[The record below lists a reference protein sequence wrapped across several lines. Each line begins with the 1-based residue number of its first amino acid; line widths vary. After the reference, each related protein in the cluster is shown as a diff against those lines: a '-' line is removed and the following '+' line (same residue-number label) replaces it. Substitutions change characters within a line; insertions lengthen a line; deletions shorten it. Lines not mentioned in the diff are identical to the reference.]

1 MIKNFNQFNE
11 SSESK
16 GSELFFT
23 FEDFETP
30 MESDPEADPG
40 IIDDLKKQAKKVKD
54 KIVKAITPDLPKK
67 EKTPAPKEEK
77 KEKGGL
83 MDYLEAIA
91 FKECSGIPT
100 KINSEGYMG
109 KYQFSI
115 ASLNDV
121 LKVKSSESL
130 DEYKKRISKYMPDK
144 FGSVENLYNRSL
156 KYNKSLTPKDV
167 AFFRTKFRSK
177 GLSFW
182 PEKKQDQ
189 AMIQLLKNNEEYLKN
204 YGIDLQKYSLRGKK
218 LSDLPSKNGVRLT
231 ISGLLA
237 GAHLLGPK
245 SVQKFLNSGKVEK
258 DGYGT
263 PITEYLKKFGG
274 YFLKFP

>member
-16 GSELFFT
+16 GSELFLT

-30 MESDPEADPG
+30 METNPD
-40 IIDDLKKQAKKVKD
+40 IIDDIKKKVKSVKD
-54 KIVKAITPDLPKK
+54 KIVKTFTPDSPKEEK
-67 EKTPAPKEEK
+67 EPVKKEEK
-77 KEKGGL
+77 KEESKGGL
-83 MDYLEAIA
+83 IDYLKAIA
-91 FKECSGIPT
+91 FKECSGDPT
-100 KINSEGYMG
+100 KINSAGYMG
-109 KYQFSI
+109 KYQFSDE
-115 ASLNDV
+115 SLNDV
-121 LKVKSSESL
+121 LKVKGNESL
-130 DEYKKRISKYMPDK
+130 EDYTKRVSAFMPK
-144 FGSVENLYNRSL
+144 NFGSIKNFYNGS
-156 KYNKSLTPKDV
+156 KNKNKSLGSKDV
-167 AFFRTKFRSK
+167 NFFRTKFRSK
-177 GLSFW
+177 KLAFW
-182 PEKKQDQ
+182 PEKKQDK

-218 LSDLPSKNGVRLT
+218 LSDLPLKNGVRLT

-258 DGYGT
+258 DGNGT

>member
-30 MESDPEADPG
+30 IETDPDADPG
-40 IIDDLKKQAKKVKD
+40 IIDDLKKQVKKVKD

-67 EKTPAPKEEK
+67 EKAPAPKEEK

-100 KINSEGYMG
+100 KINSAGYMG
-109 KYQFSI
+109 KYQFSKE
-115 ASLNDV
+115 SLNDV
-121 LKVKSSESL
+121 LKVKSGESF
-130 DEYKKRISKYMPDK
+130 DEYSKRISSFMPAK
-144 FGSVENLYNRSL
+144 FGSVENFYNRSL
-156 KYNKSLTPKDV
+156 KYNESLTTKDV

-189 AMIQLLKNNEEYLKN
+189 AMIQLLKNNFDYLGDYTKK
-204 YGIDLQKYSLRGKK
+204 YKDAVKKGIK
-218 LSDLPSKNGVRLT
+218 LT
-231 ISGLLA
+231 ISGMLA

-245 SVQKFLNSGKVEK
+245 AVKDFITSGIIKK
-258 DGYGT
+258 DGNGT
-263 PITEYLKKFGG
+263 PITEYIKKFGG
-274 YFLKFP
+274 YKFYLP